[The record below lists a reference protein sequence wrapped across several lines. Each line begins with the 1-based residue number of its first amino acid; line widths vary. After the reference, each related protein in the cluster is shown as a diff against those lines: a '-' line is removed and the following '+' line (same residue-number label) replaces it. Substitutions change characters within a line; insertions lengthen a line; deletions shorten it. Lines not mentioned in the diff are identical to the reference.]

1 MFLLGTQAIPSSFF
15 QTTGDASKERSVPLG
30 KEQNLANAFQYVEFE
45 DIVYLIPDR
54 HIIEYPGLMFEAP
67 NEFVVLCLLLVRFHA
82 EHLKV
87 HLVQE

>member
-67 NEFVVLCLLLVRFHA
+67 KSCFIIN
-82 EHLKV
+82 
-87 HLVQE
+87 